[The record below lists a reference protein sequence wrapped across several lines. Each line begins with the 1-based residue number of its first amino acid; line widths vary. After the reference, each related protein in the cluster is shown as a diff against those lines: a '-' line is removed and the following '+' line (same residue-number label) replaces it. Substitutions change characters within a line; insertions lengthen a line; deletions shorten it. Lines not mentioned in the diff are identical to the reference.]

1 MPKWK
6 KNVSLNV
13 SQFKQFDPFGARVKN
28 GSNHLILTSLNRSG
42 MIHPARLFCEHELWT
57 ISNNNQHVVTKL
69 WQGVVLK
76 RLTRPKYSLSDSFE
90 TSDSKPG
97 FSNCNFEI
105 FEFEKKN
112 PKLTVCAL
120 LKPITK
126 SHWRA
131 ERELIIM
138 PDQTPTNNQFMSK
151 ASVTNFARIS
161 EEYRENQLRNIQ
173 FSCRQS
179 SEYLKVSVF

>member
-1 MPKWK
+1 M
-6 KNVSLNV
+6 
-13 SQFKQFDPFGARVKN
+13 
-28 GSNHLILTSLNRSG
+28 
-42 MIHPARLFCEHELWT
+42 
-57 ISNNNQHVVTKL
+57 TKL

-131 ERELIIM
+131 ERELIII

-179 SEYLKVSVF
+179 SEYLKVSVFYFVEERKYIKYQFILWLKRRTSSTSWWSCLKCESSFSL